1 MKSSEPFVCD
11 LVSII
16 ILNWNGESLLD
27 ECLSALSKQTYSPYE
42 LIFVDNG
49 STDGSVD
56 FVIER
61 FPFIRVVKLDQNY
74 GFAGGNRKGLE
85 YCSGD
90 FIALLNNDTYVEE
103 KWLENLVSPM
113 MKDSSVGICASKL
126 VVDSTGKIDSA
137 GDVLTT
143 WGVGFK
149 RGCGGDP
156 NLYLEEQNVFG
167 ACAAAALY
175 RRAMLDDVGFLDE
188 DFFFNDE
195 DTDLNF
201 RAQLAGWKCMF
212 VPSALVRHKVNAT
225 IGNLSDL
232 HVYYHVRNLEF
243 LWLKNMPKE
252 LMFRYAHHKLI
263 QELGSFLYLCVRHGK
278 WNSFFKGKRDALQFF
293 PRMLK
298 KRQVVQAKRRV
309 TNAYLQKQLLPI
321 WSKELVMQKIRQFI
335 LE

>member
-1 MKSSEPFVCD
+1 MISD

-16 ILNWNGESLLD
+16 VLNWNGKRFLRECLESL
-27 ECLSALSKQTYSPYE
+27 CNQTYRE
-42 LIFVDNG
+42 LEIIFVDND
-49 STDGSVD
+49 SIDGSVD
-56 FVIER
+56 FVVEQ

-74 GFAGGNRKGLE
+74 GFAGGNRKALG
-85 YCSGD
+85 YCKGD
-90 FIALLNNDTYVEE
+90 YIALLNNDTRVEG

-113 MKDSSVGICASKL
+113 IKDSSVGICASKL
-126 VVDSTGKIDSA
+126 LVEMTGRIDSA

-149 RGCGGDP
+149 RGCGEDP
-156 NLYLEEQNVFG
+156 NLYLDEQNVFG

-175 RRAMLDDVGFLDE
+175 RRTMLDDVGFLDE

-212 VPSALVRHKVNAT
+212 VPSALVCHKVNAT

-252 LMFRYAHHKLI
+252 LMLRYAHHKLI

-278 WNSFFKGKRDALQFF
+278 WDAFFKGKRDALQFF

-298 KRQVVQAKRRV
+298 KRHEVQAKRRV
-309 TNAYLQKQLLPI
+309 TNDYLQKQFLSI
-321 WSKELVMQKIRQFI
+321 WSTELVKKKIRQFVCG
-335 LE
+335 

>member
-1 MKSSEPFVCD
+1 VISG
-11 LVSII
+11 LVSVIV
-16 ILNWNGESLLD
+16 LNWNGKRFLR
-27 ECLSALSKQTYSPYE
+27 ECLEALCHQTYRE
-42 LIFVDNG
+42 LEVIFVDNG
-49 STDGSVD
+49 STDRSVD
-56 FVIER
+56 FVVEQ
-61 FPFIRVVKLDQNY
+61 FPFIRIVKLDQNY
-74 GFAGGNRKGLE
+74 GFAGGNRKGLG
-85 YCSGD
+85 YCKGD
-90 FIALLNNDTYVEE
+90 YIALLNNDTRVEG

-113 MKDSSVGICASKL
+113 IRDSSVGICASKL
-126 VVDSTGKIDSA
+126 LVETTGRIDSA

-156 NLYLEEQNVFG
+156 NLYLDEQHVFG

-175 RRAMLDDVGFLDE
+175 RRTMLDDVGFLDE

-212 VPSALVRHKVNAT
+212 VPSALVCHKVNAT

-252 LMFRYAHHKLI
+252 LMLRYAHHKLI

-278 WNSFFKGKRDALQFF
+278 WNSFFKGKRDALKLF

-298 KRQVVQAKRRV
+298 KRHEVQAKRRV
-309 TNAYLQKQLLPI
+309 TNAYLQKQFLPI
-321 WSKELVMQKIRQFI
+321 WNNELVKQKIRQFVFG
-335 LE
+335 